1 MMSAKHVSACD
12 HHRNIEP
19 PCHHRRS
26 ALCMAHLS
34 YLASSVLSVD
44 LAACKASVFLAT

>member
-1 MMSAKHVSACD
+1 MMSAKHVSACI
-12 HHRNIEP
+12 HHLTFEP

-34 YLASSVLSVD
+34 FLASSVFSVD
-44 LAACKASVFLAT
+44 LAACTASVFLAT